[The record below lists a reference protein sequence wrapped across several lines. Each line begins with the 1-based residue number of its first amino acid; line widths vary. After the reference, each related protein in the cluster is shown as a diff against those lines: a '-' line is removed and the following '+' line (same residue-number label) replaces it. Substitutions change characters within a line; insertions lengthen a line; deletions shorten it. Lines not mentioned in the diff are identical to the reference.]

1 MSRGS
6 ERMRRINELLREVIA
21 SEVVRLKDPG
31 IGFVTITGVDTTPDL
46 RAARIYYTV
55 LGEVDE
61 REETL
66 KALRRAA
73 PRIRSAVGEQ
83 VTLKYLPVLEFHYDE
98 AIERGI
104 RMEQLLRQLEKEGD
118 GDRDITP

>member
-21 SEVVRLKDPG
+21 TEVVRLKDPG
-31 IGFVTITGVDTTPDL
+31 IGFVTITGVDTSPDL
-46 RAARIYYTV
+46 RASRVYYTV
-55 LGEVDE
+55 LGEADE

-73 PRIRSAVGEQ
+73 PRLRSALGEQ
-83 VTLKYLPVLEFHYDE
+83 VRLKYLPVLEFHYDE

-104 RMEQLLRQLEKEGD
+104 RMDQLLHDLEKEGD
-118 GDRDITP
+118 GDREATP

>member
-31 IGFVTITGVDTTPDL
+31 IGFVTITGVDTSPDL
-46 RAARIYYTV
+46 RASRVYYTV
-55 LGEVDE
+55 LGEDE
-61 REETL
+61 ERKETL

-73 PRIRSAVGEQ
+73 PRLRSALGEQ
-83 VTLKYLPVLEFHYDE
+83 VTLKYLPVLDFHYDE

-104 RMEQLLRQLEKEGD
+104 RMEQLLRDLEKEGD
-118 GDRDITP
+118 GDRDATS